1 MSTDIR
7 STVSAPTPIV
17 PDAARPTFPEQVAT
31 ETAPAGD
38 PAGEPAA
45 PTAETTA
52 AEPAP
57 GDLPTAEPAAARP
70 ARAAASGTTWRVTK
84 KIGASAGP
92 VVGAFAGAI
101 AVWYAITY
109 LVLPEG
115 RRFLLPPPHQVL
127 TESVL
132 DWSKVQPMFEALG
145 LTAQVAMTGLA
156 IAVVLGVGQAI
167 LMSQARWLEKSLYP
181 YAVVLQTIP
190 ILALVPLIGLWFGF
204 GFTSRVIVCVIIALF
219 PMISNTLFGIQSAEP
234 AAHDLFTL
242 NKATRAQRLWK
253 LQMPAA
259 VPSMFAGLKISA
271 GLAVIGAIVGDM
283 FFRQGAP
290 GIGSLLDVYR
300 ARVESENLL
309 TAIALASLFGVVVFA
324 VFSAIDKA
332 VMVKWYGKR

>member
-1 MSTDIR
+1 MSAETR
-7 STVSAPTPIV
+7 TP
-17 PDAARPTFPEQVAT
+17 AT
-31 ETAPAGD
+31 GTS
-38 PAGEPAA
+38 
-45 PTAETTA
+45 PTAETATPTTVTGQPGTVTESGAVPATSA
-52 AEPAP
+52 ADATT
-57 GDLPTAEPAAARP
+57 PTTSGPRGPRGSRRRRAVPAAVR
-70 ARAAASGTTWRVTK
+70 RATGSALPVLGALGVA
-84 KIGASAGP
+84 IGL
-92 VVGAFAGAI
+92 
-101 AVWYAITY
+101 WYAMTY
-109 LVLPEG
+109 LVLPEA

-132 DWSKVQPMFEALG
+132 DWSKLEPMLVALA
-145 LTAQVAMTGLA
+145 LTAQVALTGLV
-156 IAVVLGVGQAI
+156 IAVVLGISQAI
-167 LMSQARWLEKSLYP
+167 LMSQARWLERSLYP
-181 YAVVLQTIP
+181 YAVILQTIP

-259 VPSMFAGLKISA
+259 VPSIFAGLKISA

-309 TAIALASLFGVVVFA
+309 TAIGLASLFGVLVFA
-324 VFSAIDKA
+324 FFTAVDKA
-332 VMVKWYGKR
+332 VLSRWYGKR

>member
-1 MSTDIR
+1 MTAETR
-7 STVSAPTPIV
+7 PVSAPTQVV
-17 PDAARPTFPEQVAT
+17 PDAVDPAVPVAVASAQTPDPATVEAEAASPDGPTRPT
-31 ETAPAGD
+31 
-38 PAGEPAA
+38 
-45 PTAETTA
+45 
-52 AEPAP
+52 
-57 GDLPTAEPAAARP
+57 
-70 ARAAASGTTWRVTK
+70 RAAASGTAWRVTTT
-84 KIGASAGP
+84 IGASAGP
-92 VVGAFAGAI
+92 VLGAFAGAI
-101 AVWYAITY
+101 ALWYAITY

-132 DWSKVQPMFEALG
+132 DWSKVQPMLEALT

-309 TAIALASLFGVVVFA
+309 TAIGLASLFGVVVFA
-324 VFSAIDKA
+324 VFSAVDKA
-332 VMVKWYGKR
+332 VMTRWYGKR

>member
-1 MSTDIR
+1 MSAETR
-7 STVSAPTPIV
+7 TRTSTTGTTPTAPPTP
-17 PDAARPTFPEQVAT
+17 PTGP
-31 ETAPAGD
+31 
-38 PAGEPAA
+38 
-45 PTAETTA
+45 A
-52 AEPAP
+52 AEPTSSRRRAIS
-57 GDLPTAEPAAARP
+57 AAVRS
-70 ARAAASGTTWRVTK
+70 ASGSALP
-84 KIGASAGP
+84 ILGALGVA
-92 VVGAFAGAI
+92 VGL
-101 AVWYAITY
+101 WYAMTY

-132 DWSKVQPMFEALG
+132 DWSKLEPMLVALA
-145 LTAQVAMTGLA
+145 LTAQVALTGLV
-156 IAVVLGVGQAI
+156 IAVVLGISQAI
-167 LMSQARWLEKSLYP
+167 LMSQARWLERSLYP
-181 YAVVLQTIP
+181 YAVILQTIP

-259 VPSMFAGLKISA
+259 VPSIFAGLKISA

-309 TAIALASLFGVVVFA
+309 TAIGLASLFGVLVFA
-324 VFSAIDKA
+324 FFTAIDKA
-332 VMVKWYGKR
+332 VLSRWYGKR

>member
-1 MSTDIR
+1 MSTPTTTS
-7 STVSAPTPIV
+7 ST
-17 PDAARPTFPEQVAT
+17 
-31 ETAPAGD
+31 TAPPTSQVPVVQAEAAAQ
-38 PAGEPAA
+38 PADTQPDVVAA
-45 PTAETTA
+45 PS
-52 AEPAP
+52 
-57 GDLPTAEPAAARP
+57 GRP
-70 ARAAASGTTWRVTK
+70 ARRLLPARRPAGVTGPGRAARIVSSVWPIVAAAT
-84 KIGASAGP
+84 GAVAL
-92 VVGAFAGAI
+92 
-101 AVWYAITY
+101 WYLVSY
-109 LVLPEG
+109 VVLPEG

-132 DWSKVQPMFEALG
+132 EWSKVQPMLDALM
-145 LTAQVAMTGLA
+145 LTAQVALTGLG
-156 IAVVLGVGQAI
+156 IAVVLGITQAV
-167 LMSQARWLEKSLYP
+167 LMSQAGWVEKFLYP

-219 PMISNTLFGIQSAEP
+219 PMISNTLFGLQSAEA

-259 VPSMFAGLKISA
+259 VPSIFAGLKISA

-309 TAIALASLFGVVVFA
+309 TAIGIASLFGVLVFA
-324 VFSAIDKA
+324 FFTAIDKA
-332 VMVKWYGKR
+332 VLARWYGVRR